1 MTEEEFIEEMKDR
14 GYTEKSAEYIELWKE
29 IEKIT
34 SLEERLMM
42 LPDRVYF
49 PPTEYKASGK

>member
-29 IEKIT
+29 IEK
-34 SLEERLMM
+34 LHR
-42 LPDRVYF
+42 
-49 PPTEYKASGK
+49 